1 MRPPRFLLS
10 GQSGQSDNAL
20 GAFYMMCSMA
30 SFVVNDTIMKVVLQD
45 VPLFQ
50 AIFVRGVFA
59 VLFMALLCW
68 QQGAFARPLSQTA
81 TLLLKWPVI
90 LRTAGEAGGTFFF
103 LTALTYLPL
112 ANVTAVLQIL
122 PLTITLSAALFFGE
136 KVGWRRYSAIAVGF
150 IGVMLIIKPGSEGFT
165 VFSVYAL
172 LSTLCITLRDMAT
185 KMLDDDTPSLLVSL
199 MTAFAIFM
207 LGALGSVANPWQGLS
222 SGQVGLMTTA
232 AAIIILGYLFSILTM
247 RKGEVSFVA
256 PFRYSILVWAL
267 LLGYFVFGEVPD
279 GWAVTGCI
287 LVVGSGLFTFYRERQ
302 AGSFVK

>member
-1 MRPPRFLLS
+1 MRPPRFLFS
-10 GQSGQSDNAL
+10 SQTGASDNAL

-50 AIFVRGVFA
+50 AIFVRGMFA

-68 QQGAFARPLSQTA
+68 QQGAFNQPLSHT
-81 TLLLKWPVI
+81 TKLLLRWPVV

-112 ANVTAVLQIL
+112 ANVTAVLQVL

-136 KVGWRRYSAIAVGF
+136 KVGWRRYSAIVVGF
-150 IGVMLIIKPGSEGFT
+150 VGVMLIIKPGSEGFT

-172 LSTLCITLRDMAT
+172 LSTVCITLRDMAT
-185 KMLDDDTPSLLVSL
+185 KMLDKETPSLLVSL
-199 MTAFAIFM
+199 VTAFSIFA
-207 LGALGSVANPWQGLS
+207 LGAVGTLSKPWQAVS
-222 SGQVGLMTTA
+222 SGQVGMMAMA
-232 AAIIILGYLFSILTM
+232 ASIVILGYLFSIMTM

-267 LLGYFVFGEVPD
+267 LLGYFIFGEVPD
-279 GWAVTGCI
+279 GWAMVGCV
-287 LVVGSGLFTFYRERQ
+287 LVVGSGLFTFYRERRARQ
-302 AGSFVK
+302 SA